1 MTSQMVLYM
10 VAGAVGVLVLQFL
23 VTPHTMLGLYIQA
36 KFSEA
41 PIPLGQLIKMR
52 LAGVD
57 PATITYSHIRMVKGT
72 DLNIPVSDLVKHF
85 QAGGRLP
92 FVVNAL
98 ITAKIGGFDLSWEE
112 ACIADL
118 EGRDVLAEAQ
128 ERLEEIRAAESA

>member
-10 VAGAVGVLVLQFL
+10 VLGGAGVLLLLFISSPRTVF
-23 VTPHTMLGLYIQA
+23 GLYIQA

-72 DLNIPVSDLVKHF
+72 DLDIPVSDLVKHF

-128 ERLEEIRAAESA
+128 ERLQEIRAAENA